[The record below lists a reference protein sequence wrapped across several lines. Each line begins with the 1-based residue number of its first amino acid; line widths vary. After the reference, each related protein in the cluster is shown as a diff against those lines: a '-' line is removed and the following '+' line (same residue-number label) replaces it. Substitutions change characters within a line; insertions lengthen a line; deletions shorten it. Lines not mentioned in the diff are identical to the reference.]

1 MTVTAQIHYGAAG
14 VGYSQKVNTN
24 EDGQPMLNEYNGAIT
39 FLLQMNILSGAEG
52 VTSWIQDRSVRATYD
67 FEEEK
72 TRRFEWFLSADK
84 AKATLIEV
92 FDDSEGALTRVQNLM
107 ASPIAPEWI
116 DRFEI
121 DSLTVLGDVSDD
133 LQETLA
139 SMAPD
144 VRTFAGGFTRT

>member
-1 MTVTAQIHYGAAG
+1 
-14 VGYSQKVNTN
+14 
-24 EDGQPMLNEYNGAIT
+24 MLNEYNGAIT

-52 VTSWIQDRSVRATYD
+52 VTSWIQDRSVRATHD

-92 FDDSEGALTRVQNLM
+92 FEDSEGALTRVQNLI
-107 ASPIAPEWI
+107 ASPIAPEWM

-121 DSLTVLGDVSDD
+121 DSLTVLGEVSDD
-133 LQETLA
+133 LREALA
-139 SMAPD
+139 SMTPD

>member
-1 MTVTAQIHYGAAG
+1 MG
-14 VGYSQKVNTN
+14 VGYSQRVNTN
-24 EDGQPMLNEYNGAIT
+24 GAGQSMLNEYNGAVT
-39 FLLQMNILSGAEG
+39 FYLQMSVLSGVEDIAD
-52 VTSWIQDRSVRATYD
+52 WITDRSARATYE

-92 FDDSEGALTRVQNLM
+92 FEDSEGALTRVQNLM
-107 ASPIAPEWI
+107 ASPIAPEWM

-121 DSLTVLGDVSDD
+121 DSLTVLGEVSDD
-133 LQETLA
+133 LQEALA

>member
-1 MTVTAQIHYGAAG
+1 
-14 VGYSQKVNTN
+14 
-24 EDGQPMLNEYNGAIT
+24 MLNEYNGAVT
-39 FLLQMNILSGAEG
+39 FLLQMNVLPGAEE
-52 VTSWIQDRSVRATYD
+52 VTSWIKDRSARATYD

-72 TRRFEWFLSADK
+72 TRRFEWFLSTDK

-92 FDDSEGALTRVQNLM
+92 FEDSEGALTRVQNLM

-133 LQETLA
+133 LQEALA

>member
-1 MTVTAQIHYGAAG
+1 
-14 VGYSQKVNTN
+14 
-24 EDGQPMLNEYNGAIT
+24 MLNEYNGAIT
-39 FLLQMNILSGAEG
+39 FLLQMDVLSGADD
-52 VTSWIQDRSVRATYD
+52 VAAWITDRSARATFE

-92 FDDSEGALTRVQNLM
+92 FDDVEGALMRLQNLVF
-107 ASPIAPEWI
+107 SQIAPEWM

-121 DSLTVLGDVSDD
+121 ESLTVLGEVSSD
-133 LQETLA
+133 LQDALA

-144 VRTFAGGFTRT
+144 VRSFAGGFTRA

>member
-1 MTVTAQIHYGAAG
+1 
-14 VGYSQKVNTN
+14 
-24 EDGQPMLNEYNGAIT
+24 MLNEYNGAIT
-39 FLLQMNILSGAEG
+39 FLLQMSVLSGAED
-52 VTSWIQDRSVRATYD
+52 VTSWIKDRMVRATSD

-92 FDDSEGALTRVQNLM
+92 FEDSEGALTRVQNLM
-107 ASPIAPEWI
+107 ASPIAPEWM

-121 DSLTVLGDVSDD
+121 DSLTVLGDVGDD
-133 LQETLA
+133 LQDALA

>member
-1 MTVTAQIHYGAAG
+1 
-14 VGYSQKVNTN
+14 
-24 EDGQPMLNEYNGAIT
+24 MLNEYNRALT
-39 FLLQMNILSGAEG
+39 FLLQMDVLSGADD
-52 VTSWIQDRSVRATYD
+52 VAAWITDCSARATFE

-92 FDDSEGALTRVQNLM
+92 FDDGEGALTRLQNLM
-107 ASPIAPEWI
+107 SSQIAPEWM

-121 DSLTVLGDVSDD
+121 ESLTVLGEVSDD
-133 LQETLA
+133 LQAALA

-144 VRTFAGGFTRT
+144 VRTFAGGFTRA

>member
-1 MTVTAQIHYGAAG
+1 MVTAQIHYGAAG
-14 VGYSQKVNTN
+14 VGYSQRVNTN
-24 EDGQPMLNEYNGAIT
+24 GDGQPMLNEYNGAIT
-39 FLLQMNILSGAEG
+39 FLLQMNVLSGAEG
-52 VTSWIQDRSVRATYD
+52 VTSWIKDRSARATYD

-92 FDDSEGALTRVQNLM
+92 FEDSEGALTRVQNLM
-107 ASPIAPEWI
+107 ASPIAPEWM

-121 DSLTVLGDVSDD
+121 DSLTVLGEVSDD
-133 LQETLA
+133 LQEALA

-144 VRTFAGGFTRT
+144 VRTFAGGFTRA

>member
-1 MTVTAQIHYGAAG
+1 
-14 VGYSQKVNTN
+14 
-24 EDGQPMLNEYNGAIT
+24 MLNEYNGAIT
-39 FLLQMNILSGAEG
+39 FLLQMNVLSGAEDIAD
-52 VTSWIQDRSVRATYD
+52 WITDRSARATYD

-92 FDDSEGALTRVQNLM
+92 FEDSEGALTRVQNLM
-107 ASPIAPEWI
+107 ASPIAPEWM

-121 DSLTVLGDVSDD
+121 DSLTVLGEVSDD
-133 LQETLA
+133 LQEALA

-144 VRTFAGGFTRT
+144 VRTFAGGFTRRVGEVSNKSPVSHTC

>member
-1 MTVTAQIHYGAAG
+1 
-14 VGYSQKVNTN
+14 
-24 EDGQPMLNEYNGAIT
+24 MLNEYNGAIT
-39 FLLQMNILSGAEG
+39 FLLQMNVFSGAEG

-92 FDDSEGALTRVQNLM
+92 FEDSEGALTRVKNLM
-107 ASPIAPEWI
+107 ASPIAPEWM

-121 DSLTVLGDVSDD
+121 DSLTVLGEASDD
-133 LQETLA
+133 LQEALA
-139 SMAPD
+139 SLAPD
-144 VRTFAGGFTRT
+144 VRNFAGGFTRT

>member
-1 MTVTAQIHYGAAG
+1 
-14 VGYSQKVNTN
+14 
-24 EDGQPMLNEYNGAIT
+24 MLNEYNGAIT
-39 FLLQMNILSGAEG
+39 FLLQMNVLSGAEDIAD
-52 VTSWIQDRSVRATYD
+52 WITDRSARATYE

-92 FDDSEGALTRVQNLM
+92 FDDSDGALTRVQNLM
-107 ASPIAPEWI
+107 SGPIAPEWI

-121 DSLTVLGDVSDD
+121 DSLTVLGEVRDD
-133 LQETLA
+133 LREAVA

-144 VRTFAGGFTRT
+144 VRAFAGGFTRA

>member
-1 MTVTAQIHYGAAG
+1 
-14 VGYSQKVNTN
+14 
-24 EDGQPMLNEYNGAIT
+24 MLNEYNGAVT
-39 FLLQMNILSGAEG
+39 FLLQMNVSSGAEE
-52 VTSWIQDRSVRATYD
+52 VTSWIKDRSVRATYD
-67 FEEEK
+67 FKEEK

-92 FDDSEGALTRVQNLM
+92 FEDSEGALTRVQNLM
-107 ASPIAPEWI
+107 ASPIAPEWM

-121 DSLTVLGDVSDD
+121 DSLTVLGEVSDD
-133 LQETLA
+133 LQEALA

>member
-1 MTVTAQIHYGAAG
+1 
-14 VGYSQKVNTN
+14 
-24 EDGQPMLNEYNGAIT
+24 MLNKYNGAIT
-39 FLLQMNILSGAEG
+39 FLVQMNILPGADD
-52 VTSWIQDRSVRATYD
+52 VASWTADRSARAIYE

-92 FDDSEGALTRVQNLM
+92 FDDSDGALARVQNLM
-107 ASPIAPEWI
+107 SSPIAPEWM

-121 DSLTVLGDVSDD
+121 DSLTVLGEVSDD
-133 LQETLA
+133 LWEAVA

-144 VRTFAGGFTRT
+144 VRTFAGGFTRA

>member
-1 MTVTAQIHYGAAG
+1 
-14 VGYSQKVNTN
+14 
-24 EDGQPMLNEYNGAIT
+24 MLNEYNGAIT
-39 FLLQMNILSGAEG
+39 FLLQMNVLSGAEE
-52 VTSWIQDRSVRATYD
+52 VTSWIKDRSARATYD

-92 FDDSEGALTRVQNLM
+92 FDDSDGALTRVQNLM
-107 ASPIAPEWI
+107 SSPIAPEWM

-133 LQETLA
+133 LQEALA

>member
-1 MTVTAQIHYGAAG
+1 
-14 VGYSQKVNTN
+14 
-24 EDGQPMLNEYNGAIT
+24 MLNEYNGAVT
-39 FLLQMNILSGAEG
+39 FLLQMNVMSGAEE
-52 VTSWIQDRSVRATYD
+52 VTSWIKDRSAHTTYD

-92 FDDSEGALTRVQNLM
+92 FEDSEGALTRVQNLM
-107 ASPIAPEWI
+107 ASPIAPEWM

-121 DSLTVLGDVSDD
+121 DSLTVLGEVSDD
-133 LQETLA
+133 LQEALA

>member
-1 MTVTAQIHYGAAG
+1 
-14 VGYSQKVNTN
+14 
-24 EDGQPMLNEYNGAIT
+24 MLNEYNGAIT
-39 FLLQMNILSGAEG
+39 FLLQMDVLAGADD
-52 VTSWIQDRSVRATYD
+52 VAAWITDRSARATFE

-92 FDDSEGALTRVQNLM
+92 FDDGEGALTRLQNLM
-107 ASPIAPEWI
+107 SSQIAPEWM

-121 DSLTVLGDVSDD
+121 ESLTVLGEVSDD
-133 LQETLA
+133 LQDALT

-144 VRTFAGGFTRT
+144 VRTFAGGFTRA

>member
-1 MTVTAQIHYGAAG
+1 
-14 VGYSQKVNTN
+14 
-24 EDGQPMLNEYNGAIT
+24 MLNEYNGAVT
-39 FLLQMNILSGAEG
+39 FLLQMNVSSGAED
-52 VTSWIQDRSVRATYD
+52 VTSWIKDRSARATYD
-67 FEEEK
+67 FEEAK
-72 TRRFEWFLSADK
+72 TRRFEWFLSADR

-92 FDDSEGALTRVQNLM
+92 FEDSEGALTRVQNLM
-107 ASPIAPEWI
+107 ASPIAPEWM

-133 LQETLA
+133 LQEALA

>member
-1 MTVTAQIHYGAAG
+1 
-14 VGYSQKVNTN
+14 
-24 EDGQPMLNEYNGAIT
+24 MLNEYNGAIT
-39 FLLQMNILSGAEG
+39 FLLQMNILSGVEDVA
-52 VTSWIQDRSVRATYD
+52 SWIKDRSARATFE

-72 TRRFEWFLSADK
+72 TRRFEWFLSGDK

-92 FDDSEGALTRVQNLM
+92 FDDSEGALTRVRNLM
-107 ASPIAPEWI
+107 SSPISPEWM

-121 DSLTVLGDVSDD
+121 DSLTVLGEVSDD
-133 LQETLA
+133 LQEALS

>member
-1 MTVTAQIHYGAAG
+1 
-14 VGYSQKVNTN
+14 
-24 EDGQPMLNEYNGAIT
+24 MLNQYNGAVT
-39 FLLQMNILSGAEG
+39 FLLQMNVLSGAKE
-52 VTSWIQDRSVRATYD
+52 VTSWIKNRSARATYD

-92 FDDSEGALTRVQNLM
+92 FEDSDGALTRVQNLM
-107 ASPIAPEWI
+107 ASPIAPEWM

-121 DSLTVLGDVSDD
+121 DSLTVLGEVSDD
-133 LQETLA
+133 LREALA
-139 SMAPD
+139 SMTPD